1 MHDSLRMQVLDAL
14 ENGFADFGDE
24 FGLNFGIF
32 VDQLVQSGPFFQ
44 FLHHIKLVLRLKA
57 LPVRTDVL

>member
-1 MHDSLRMQVLDAL
+1 MQVLDTL
-14 ENGFADFGDE
+14 EDCFADFGDD